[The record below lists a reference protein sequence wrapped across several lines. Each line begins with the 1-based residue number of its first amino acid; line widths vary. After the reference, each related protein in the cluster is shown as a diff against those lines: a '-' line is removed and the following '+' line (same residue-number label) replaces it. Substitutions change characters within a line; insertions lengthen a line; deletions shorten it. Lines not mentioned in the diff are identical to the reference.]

1 MLGTVECT
9 VDRRTA
15 SVVCTER
22 LRRREQDGPSLALLS
37 SSAIK
42 MKSANFVADS
52 VTGVWSFDATAQNLL
67 TYAIGT
73 PDGQTKTGLKVFFET
88 GPTARYANVGDTG
101 TVTVRNPDGRQNFT
115 AAQQPYHFYDTIL
128 SPQAITNPK
137 RWEFT
142 VPRTVTGFSF
152 AVRIFTST
160 PRERRIPMQAP
171 EGRPRWFY
179 APENSRQCDGLLTG
193 TCLPNVVTI
202 EFRPSASQEERQ
214 SAIDMISGTLVGGTL
229 GAYHV
234 QIPKDTTLTRMRS
247 TVASLRSLPQV
258 AYAVPFSTAV
268 GTVDYLAAYDGAG
281 WTDWRMNPD
290 SADGANWALEQ
301 IAAPDAWGCSVGD
314 TTTMVGIVDD
324 GFFSVQDL
332 SRQPRA
338 GTWGYPSVGSTLDDH
353 GTRVATVAAGF
364 GNDSSQI
371 SGVMWR
377 AKLIL
382 RDVAVDSAGT
392 RFEPVGFPL
401 AELWPQVRA
410 AGRAGARVINLSVG
424 FRWPSNPA
432 TEPDS
437 LVRLGN
443 DALVATWFRG
453 FKLSM
458 DSLAAEGIRP
468 LIVFSAGNQG
478 GLGID
483 ARWNVARIAADSAD
497 QFGRPYSVLIV
508 GASTPTK
515 TLATFTNRGPL
526 VTIAAPGAGVV
537 VVHGNSAVDSM
548 ASGRSAPYS
557 PNTGWGTSFAAP
569 HVTGL
574 AGLLFAFDPRLT
586 ADSVKHLILEGARR
600 GGRTAGGIPILN
612 AHESLILAGRRA
624 GAPLCGNR
632 LWMKGGTLYAQRD
645 TASAAGEA
653 LFSVPTSSPTSRY
666 SFNALHGGKLVNAWG
681 GGAEVMRQ
689 WTPTGWTAAPL
700 PAENYPL
707 GSNASLFS
715 RFRWSHDGDTL
726 LTIISTRTA
735 PTVTFTL
742 RLDDNRTGTRR
753 TLGDLPVAPYTDGTA
768 VCIRELFRVTP
779 DTHEYLTT
787 TENDSLRQAYT
798 QFQQRI
804 AAHPCQTTSGGNSS
818 RHATARGVYSPR
830 GDRAYVFVTER
841 AGSTTP
847 GAWVDCITWER
858 LWYGNNYLEVP
869 VEGRCRSSQTVSQS
883 AGTKIYEVNILSG
896 AISVIGW
903 GDPQA
908 ELLNP
913 GLRENG
919 KEWVIDRQLRTLGS
933 RTFWE
938 PDVNYPIRRDS
949 APVLTCT
956 AEYRTVATGGV
967 LLAPTG
973 AACQFDGGEGGFS
986 ANRSPAG

>member
-1 MLGTVECT
+1 MGCVDDTSPTLTVTPPGVDLLLGTVECT
-9 VDRRTA
+9 VDRHTA
-15 SVVCTER
+15 SVVCTEPQ
-22 LRRREQDGPSLALLS
+22 RRREQDGPSLALLS

-67 TYAIGT
+67 TYVIGT

-160 PRERRIPMQAP
+160 PRESRVPESAP
-171 EGRPRWFY
+171 SLKPAWFY
-179 APENSRQCDGLLTG
+179 DPAYSVDCGTLLTG
-193 TCLPNVVTI
+193 TCLRNVVLV
-202 EFRPSASQEERQ
+202 EFRGDATQEERQ
-214 SAIDMISGTLVGGTL
+214 SAVDAIRGRVVGGQT
-229 GAYHV
+229 GAYFV
-234 QIPKDTTLTRMRS
+234 QVPTPDTSYIQHLS
-247 TVASLRSLPQV
+247 SALAQLDKLPQV
-258 AYAVPFSTAV
+258 EYAS
-268 GTVDYLAAYDGAG
+268 GYLTTRPSPDFAQPHDTTG
-281 WTDWRMNPD
+281 WRQWQLNPD
-290 SADGANWALEQ
+290 SADGDNWAFERVG
-301 IAAPDAWGCSVGD
+301 APFAWGCSVGD
-314 TTTMVGIVDD
+314 TSTVIGIVDN
-324 GFFSVQDL
+324 GFHTISDL
-332 SRQPRA
+332 TKNSSLMEAPDA
-338 GTWGYPSVGSTLDDH
+338 YPDAQDH
-353 GTRVATVAAGF
+353 GASVAAIAAGF
-364 GNDSSQI
+364 GNDSLGV
-371 SGVMWR
+371 SGMMWR
-377 AKLIL
+377 GKVRMYDWTHNGSGDFQDLWDNI
-382 RDVAVDSAGT
+382 RDARVD
-392 RFEPVGFPL
+392 
-401 AELWPQVRA
+401 
-410 AGRAGARVINLSVG
+410 GARVVNVSVG
-424 FRWPSNPA
+424 YNWGGMDPDTVTNVAKQQANAA
-432 TEPDS
+432 T
-437 LVRLGN
+437 VRNLY
-443 DALVATWFRG
+443 RG
-453 FKLSM
+453 FRRAM
-458 DSLAAEGIRP
+458 DTLAAASQP
-468 LIVFSAGNQG
+468 LVVFSAGNAR
-478 GLGID
+478 ID
-483 ARWNVARIAADSAD
+483 ARWNAARVATDSAAPNGWAVLVVGGSNRAD
-497 QFGRPYSVLIV
+497 GPY
-508 GASTPTK
+508 TR
-515 TLATFTNRGPL
+515 TNTGT
-526 VTIAAPGAGVV
+526 VVKIAAPAEDVYVIGGNGAI
-537 VVHGNSAVDSM
+537 S
-548 ASGRSAPYS
+548 SGE
-557 PNTGWGTSFAAP
+557 GTSYAAP
-569 HVTGL
+569 MVAGA

-586 ADSVKHLILEGARR
+586 AQQARELLVQGAER
-600 GGRTAGGIPILN
+600 GGRRVGGSGPPILN
-612 AHESLILAGRRA
+612 VHESLILAGRRA

-913 GLRENG
+913 GLREHG

-956 AEYRTVATGGV
+956 SEYRTVATGGV